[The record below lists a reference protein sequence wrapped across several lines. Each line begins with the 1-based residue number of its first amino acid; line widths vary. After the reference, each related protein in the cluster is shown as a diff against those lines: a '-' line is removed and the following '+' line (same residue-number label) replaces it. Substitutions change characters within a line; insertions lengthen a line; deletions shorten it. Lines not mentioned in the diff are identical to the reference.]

1 MRDGIAGLRKEI
13 EEQNAE
19 AKANDQLEIPPKV
32 LEAVGEN
39 LLPRLRSAEWR
50 DNAEAAIAGINEV
63 DLRDLRKVVVA
74 AENGAKDDESRALAE
89 ELKTGLQA
97 RVEAEHGKWLA
108 ELASLLQEG
117 RTVRALRQSS
127 RPPKAGA
134 PLPPDIAKRLAEAA
148 SASMTADTAPDRWG
162 TVLDAVAYSPVRQQV
177 TPVGLPNTVTDE
189 LRSTAKRL
197 AKRVPQ
203 IAAMVNPPAAAPAA
217 PKPPPPPAP
226 APAAPPAEDAA
237 APPVEAPTEEATTPP
252 PE

>member
-19 AKANDQLEIPPKV
+19 AKAAGGLEIPPKV

-39 LLPRLRSAEWR
+39 LLPRLRTAEWR
-50 DNAEAAIAGINEV
+50 DNAEAAVAGVDEV

-89 ELKTGLQA
+89 QLKTGLTA

-127 RPPKAGA
+127 RPPKAGS
-134 PLPPDIAKRLAEAA
+134 PLPKDLAARLTEAA
-148 SASMTADTAPDRWG
+148 SGSMTADTAPDRWG

-177 TPVGLPNTVTDE
+177 KPAALPGNVNDE
-189 LRSTAKRL
+189 LRATVKKL
-197 AKRVPQ
+197 AKRVPH
-203 IAAMVNPPAAAPAA
+203 IASLFETPKAPAA
-217 PKPPPPPAP
+217 KPPPPPPPPPTAP
-226 APAAPPAEDAA
+226 APTAP
-237 APPVEAPTEEATTPP
+237 APTGPEVEA
-252 PE
+252 